1 MKDKELVEKALAGS
15 QDAFAALVEKYR
27 IKMFNLAFSLTRN
40 REVADDLAQD
50 IFIKAWLALPK
61 FKFQS
66 QFSTWL
72 YRIAVNASKDLLRK
86 ESKLRKVSLE
96 DSPPLTLMQEDTT
109 NEFDAVQ
116 EDEKRRKLV
125 HRALESMPE
134 KYRAI
139 LILRDIQGMP
149 YGEIGSILDI
159 SPGTVDSRLHR
170 ARKMLRKRV
179 LQLSARLGGDYAV
192 S

>member
-1 MKDKELVEKALAGS
+1 MKDKELVEKAQAGS
-15 QDAFAALVEKYR
+15 QEAFAALVEKYR

-40 REVADDLAQD
+40 RETADDLAQD
-50 IFIKAWLALPK
+50 AFIKAYMALPK

-66 QFSTWL
+66 EFSTWL
-72 YRIAVNASKDLLRK
+72 YRIAVNAAKDLLRK
-86 ESKLRKVSLE
+86 ESKMKKISLE
-96 DSPPLTLMQEDTT
+96 DSPPKTLLHEEGTA
-109 NEFDAVQ
+109 ELDAAR

-139 LILRDIQGMP
+139 LTLRDLQGMP
-149 YGEIGSILDI
+149 YGEIGTILDI